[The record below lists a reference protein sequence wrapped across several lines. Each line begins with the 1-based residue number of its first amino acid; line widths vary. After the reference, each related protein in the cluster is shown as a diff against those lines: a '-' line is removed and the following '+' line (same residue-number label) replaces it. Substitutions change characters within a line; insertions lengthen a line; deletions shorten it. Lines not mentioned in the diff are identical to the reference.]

1 MRPVLTCSFMLSSIG
16 TDVWEALRTKGPSP
30 RHEIFYSPV
39 VAGDPATSLNPEDC
53 ASWGQSCGGALRV
66 DDYKI
71 IVGCPSPFMF
81 ACSCFCFTCA
91 SCFYFCL

>member
-1 MRPVLTCSFMLSSIG
+1 MLPSAG
-16 TDVWEALRTKGPSP
+16 TNVWEALRTKGPSP

-71 IVGCPSPFMF
+71 IVGCPSPFRRLR
-81 ACSCFCFTCA
+81 ARASVIVLRASCLYFCF
-91 SCFYFCL
+91 

>member
-1 MRPVLTCSFMLSSIG
+1 M
-16 TDVWEALRTKGPSP
+16 WEALRTKGPSP

-71 IVGCPSPFMF
+71 IVGCPSPFVCVLVLLCLCF
-81 ACSCFCFTCA
+81 VLRACTSA
-91 SCFYFCL
+91 SDSAINTTSIE